1 LKHYFVSFLFLVLL
15 VLSTGCSSLKGLDTK
30 LSNSLDAPNKNR
42 KSFVVAW
49 LKNLDPEYE
58 SGNLPIG
65 TSTPLIHEDLLF
77 MGNLSGDM
85 KAYNLSNGRE
95 IWSKNEGQA
104 INAKASIFNDLVVYG
119 SKEGRLFA
127 RNYFDGKLV
136 YAIDLNAPIESA
148 PIFHSGR
155 MFIHLRDHRIVSLDA
170 ATGKVF
176 WSYQRSVPYTTT
188 LQRVSRV
195 LPFENKIIVGFA
207 DGSIAALRMEEGV
220 IEWEQQISSGVKF
233 VDVDIQPMYF
243 SGMIV
248 AGSASGELKF
258 INPKNGVIQR
268 SIPLTIQSAP
278 VKSRNSLY
286 VGTVFGEVAIVD
298 NSGKVLKRKKLV
310 DAGISSLAK
319 WKDSIV
325 ATTMGQ
331 VVLFI
336 DPTTLE
342 VKETYN
348 LGHEQSAVFGNIE
361 VKNEYMSIYSS
372 RNRLYIFR

>member
-1 LKHYFVSFLFLVLL
+1 
-15 VLSTGCSSLKGLDTK
+15 
-30 LSNSLDAPNKNR
+30 
-42 KSFVVAW
+42 
-49 LKNLDPEYE
+49 
-58 SGNLPIG
+58 
-65 TSTPLIHEDLLF
+65 
-77 MGNLSGDM
+77 
-85 KAYNLSNGRE
+85 
-95 IWSKNEGQA
+95 
-104 INAKASIFNDLVVYG
+104 
-119 SKEGRLFA
+119 
-127 RNYFDGKLV
+127 
-136 YAIDLNAPIESA
+136 
-148 PIFHSGR
+148 
-155 MFIHLRDHRIVSLDA
+155 
-170 ATGKVF
+170 
-176 WSYQRSVPYTTT
+176 
-188 LQRVSRV
+188 
-195 LPFENKIIVGFA
+195 
-207 DGSIAALRMEEGV
+207 
-220 IEWEQQISSGVKF
+220 
-233 VDVDIQPMYF
+233 
-243 SGMIV
+243 MIV

-331 VVLFI
+331 DILYI

-348 LGHEQSAVFGNIE
+348 LGHEQSAVFGTIE

-372 RNRLYIFR
+372 RNRLYVFR